1 MYGGVGGGTCEGS
14 AYPILH
20 LRFEKAKS
28 YVLYDKPGTKVS
40 KIINKKNSA
49 TKKKEKRIM

>member
-20 LRFEKAKS
+20 LRFKKAKS
-28 YVLYDKPGTKVS
+28 YAQYD
-40 KIINKKNSA
+40 NA
-49 TKKKEKRIM
+49 EKSVNNPI